1 MGKMDIGEDSK
12 IKMLKHCAKTRHKLG
27 KNFAIQF
34 TKE

>member
-1 MGKMDIGEDSK
+1 MGKIDIFEYIK